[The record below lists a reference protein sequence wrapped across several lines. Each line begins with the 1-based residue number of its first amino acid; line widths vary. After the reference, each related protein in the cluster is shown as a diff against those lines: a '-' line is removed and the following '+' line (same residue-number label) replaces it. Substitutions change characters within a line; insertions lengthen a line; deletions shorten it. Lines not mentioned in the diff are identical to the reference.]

1 MNRLSWRRVQSP
13 RAEPL
18 LGFEELDVDELADAM
33 WRSPSLDVRDRV
45 YRFSTYES
53 CFVAERAVDWLVAQL
68 APQLDKMGVRS
79 WKERRKLAV
88 KVGQTLLMRGYF
100 HHVVDEHNFKDAFLF
115 FRFYRDDDAVG
126 GCLAHRW
133 TDLLRHE
140 HIHDLAVAMRQ
151 GLDVRDRMYH
161 FRTVSLSSSP
171 AACLAKPFGPLAL
184 LLLPV
189 QTVGLV

>member
-1 MNRLSWRRVQSP
+1 
-13 RAEPL
+13 
-18 LGFEELDVDELADAM
+18 M

-88 KVGQTLLMRGYF
+88 KVGQVKLCCLSLSLPSPRLRCLLFSSPLSCSIFRSLLAPCLSQTLLMRGYF

-126 GCLAHRW
+126 SCLAHRW

-140 HIHDLAVAMRQ
+140 HVHDLAVAMRK

-161 FRTVSLSSSP
+161 FRTVSRGE
-171 AACLAKPFGPLAL
+171 K
-184 LLLPV
+184 
-189 QTVGLV
+189 